1 MVSTLDPVSRFIF
14 QSFNKKI
21 IKKIRCCISQQES
34 MLINLH
40 GIVSISLRN
49 LFLIFSKMSSMEE
62 PPDSVELSAVVERAG
77 AIVMVLGGC
86 VPPKPVGSG
95 PTMASGF
102 FLKRF
107 HFMI

>member
-1 MVSTLDPVSRFIF
+1 
-14 QSFNKKI
+14 
-21 IKKIRCCISQQES
+21 
-34 MLINLH
+34 
-40 GIVSISLRN
+40 
-49 LFLIFSKMSSMEE
+49 MEE
-62 PPDSVELSAVVERAG
+62 PPDSVELSAAVERAGPG

-107 HFMI
+107 HFMISS